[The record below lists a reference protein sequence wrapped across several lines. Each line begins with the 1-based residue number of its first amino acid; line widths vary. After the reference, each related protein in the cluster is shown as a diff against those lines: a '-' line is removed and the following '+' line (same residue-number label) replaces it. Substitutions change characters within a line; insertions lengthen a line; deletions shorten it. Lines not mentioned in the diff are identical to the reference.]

1 MTFQTNL
8 TSNPRSPMRFS
19 RKTLLTVMA
28 ASVAFLGGTAAC
40 TDLDEVPPSALS
52 PTTFYS
58 TDAQVLGAVA
68 GGYSTLKGTL
78 WGYYNMG
85 VITADEML
93 VPTRGTDW
101 YDNGRWLEM
110 FNQGWTATSGLGT
123 ADINDLYN
131 TLSGGIANVNAT
143 LNAPA
148 LTAAALSPTR
158 ATMKAELRALR
169 ALYYY
174 MMLDMWGGVPIVT
187 DAQIGITRP
196 RNTADSTFKFIESEL
211 KAAKADLP
219 AQWNAANY
227 GRLTKGAVNAILA
240 SMYLNAQV
248 FSGTTTLAGLT
259 LGTAKWTEASA
270 YADSVINSGV
280 YTMQTQ
286 ANWIKNFT
294 ADNLNSTENIL
305 VVRNR
310 AQQDLGLTIP
320 MRGSHYNQPQGGW
333 NGFALLAKVY
343 TQYDSVTAPDIRRSS
358 IQIGQQLDFAGANV
372 KDRQAAN
379 LIFTLNIA
387 NITSAAENEGPRM
400 FKFQYNAGDPAPVGG
415 NYQNDF
421 PYFRLAEMY
430 LIKAEAQNELGNTAA
445 AIAAMNVVKVR
456 AQGAGGVYGGA
467 ATQVAVRTELFVER
481 QRELAGEAKRRQD
494 AIRGGFFIQ
503 PVQYRTAASAPF
515 KVRMPI
521 PSPQLQTNPLLTQ
534 NAGY

>member
-1 MTFQTNL
+1 MNPKSNL
-8 TSNPRSPMRFS
+8 IFNPRSLMRFS
-19 RKTLLTVMA
+19 RKTLLTLTA
-28 ASVAFLGGTAAC
+28 ASAVLLGGTAAC
-40 TDLDEVPPSALS
+40 TDLNETPPSALS
-52 PTTFYS
+52 PDTFYS

-68 GGYSTLKGTL
+68 GGYSTLKGVM
-78 WGYYNMG
+78 WGYYN
-85 VITADEML
+85 IESIAADEML
-93 VPTRGTDW
+93 VPTRGQDW

-110 FNQGWTATSGLGT
+110 FKQGWTPTSGLGV

-131 TLSGGIANVNAT
+131 TLSGGIAVVNAT

-148 LTAAALSPTR
+148 LTAASLPPAR

-169 ALYYY
+169 AWYYF

-187 DAQIGITRP
+187 DAQVGIQRP
-196 RNTADSTFKFIESEL
+196 RNTEVETFNFIETEL

-219 AQWNAANY
+219 ATWNAANY
-227 GRLTKGAVNAILA
+227 GRLTKGAVNAMLA
-240 SMYLNAQV
+240 SLYLNAQV
-248 FSGTTTLAGLT
+248 FTGALTPAGIT
-259 LGTAKWTEASA
+259 LGTARWTEASA
-270 YADSVINSGV
+270 YADSVINSGI
-280 YTMQTQ
+280 YTMQSQ

-294 ADNLNSTENIL
+294 ADNLNSPEIIFA
-305 VVRNR
+305 VRNR
-310 AQQDLGLTIP
+310 AVQDQGMTVP

-343 TQYDSVTAPDIRRSS
+343 TQLDSVTAPDVRRSA
-358 IQIGQQLDFAGANV
+358 IQIGQQVDFSGANV
-372 KDRQAAN
+372 KDRQGN
-379 LIFTLNIA
+379 PLVFTLNIA
-387 NITSAAENEGPRM
+387 DITAAKENEGPRM

-421 PYFRLAEMY
+421 PFFRLAEMY

-445 AIAAMNVVKVR
+445 GIAAMNVVKVR
-456 AQGAGGVYGGA
+456 AQGALGAYSGA

-494 AIRGGFFIQ
+494 AVRGGFFVQ
-503 PVQYRTAASAPF
+503 AVQYRPGASPSN

-521 PSPQLQTNPLLTQ
+521 PNPQLQTNPLLTQ